1 MALLSVNELVLGF
14 GGPKLL
20 EGVSFQIDP
29 GERVALVG
37 RNGAGKSTLFNLMQG
52 RLSPDSGEVNVTRGV
67 RVGVLHQDVPAGL
80 GGTVREIVLGGL
92 GEPGELLLRHDALAA
107 SGDHSDEADRLHHRL
122 DELGAWSAGVEADK
136 VMSRMGLSP
145 GLPFASLSAGMK
157 RRVMLGRE
165 IISNPDLLLLDEPTN
180 HLDVAAIEW
189 LEEFIK
195 GFRGAVFF
203 VTHDRRFLKNVARR
217 ILDLDRG
224 RVTSWS
230 CGYAEYLER
239 KQAALEAEAVVNA
252 EFDKKLALEEAWLR
266 QGVKARRCRNEGR
279 VRDLEKLRAT
289 RRARREREG
298 GIRAAVAEADRS
310 GVKVIEAEGV
320 SHGWNGAPIVK
331 NLDLLVTRG
340 DRIGLLGPNGIGKT
354 TLLKILLGELKPDAG
369 TITHGT
375 NLKVAYFDQLRAQL
389 DPAQSVIRN
398 LAGDNDHVF
407 IGGAKKHAI
416 TYLQDFLFAPDRA
429 KSPVSMLSGGE
440 RCRLLLAKLFL
451 APANVLVLDEPTND
465 LDLETLDLL
474 EELIADFSGTVLLVS
489 HDREFLD
496 NVTTGYL
503 VFEGDG
509 VVREFVGD
517 YEAWSAE
524 RRAVR
529 AAEEAGAAARVVAQA
544 RAAASSTMRARKLT
558 NRETRELAEL
568 PAKMEALEAEQ
579 KTIADKMVDPNF
591 YKNPDAVRQA
601 RERSE
606 AIELEL
612 MESLERWDYLEK
624 VSKGEAQ

>member
-52 RLSPDSGEVNVTRGV
+52 KILPDSGEVIVTRGV
-67 RVGVLHQDVPAGL
+67 RVGVLHQDVPPGL
-80 GGTVREIVLGGL
+80 EGTVREIVLGGL
-92 GEPGELLLRHDALAA
+92 GEAGELLLRHDALVAA
-107 SGDHSDEADRLHHRL
+107 GDHSEEVDRLHHRL

-136 VMSRMGLSP
+136 VMSRMGLTAD
-145 GLPFASLSAGMK
+145 LPFASLSAGMK

-195 GFRGAVFF
+195 SFRGAVFF

-224 RVTSWS
+224 RVTSWN

-239 KQAALEAEAVVNA
+239 KQAALEEEAVVNA

-279 VRDLEKLRAT
+279 VRELEKLRNT

-320 SHGWNGAPIVK
+320 SHGWNGTPIVK

-389 DPAQSVIRN
+389 DPAQTVIRN

-407 IGGAKKHAI
+407 IGGSKKHAV

-451 APANVLVLDEPTND
+451 TPANVLVLDEPTND

-496 NVTTGYL
+496 NVTTSYL

-524 RRAVR
+524 RRAAR
-529 AAEEAGAAARVVAQA
+529 AAEEARAAAALAQA
-544 RAAASSTMRARKLT
+544 RAAAAATVRARKLT

-568 PAKMEALEAEQ
+568 PAKMESLEAEQ
-579 KTIADKMVDPNF
+579 KAIADKMVDPNF
-591 YKNPDAVRQA
+591 YKNPDAVKQA

-612 MESLERWDYLEK
+612 MEALERWDYLEK